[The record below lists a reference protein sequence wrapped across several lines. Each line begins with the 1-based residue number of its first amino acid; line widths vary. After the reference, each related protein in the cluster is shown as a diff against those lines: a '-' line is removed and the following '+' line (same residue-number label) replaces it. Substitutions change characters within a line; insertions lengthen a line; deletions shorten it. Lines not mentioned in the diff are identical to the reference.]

1 MTVSVGRGGHG
12 LAGAIRAVMAS
23 APVRRAI
30 GTRTPVSSGAV
41 ASVNDEPLGYRPALD
56 GVRAVAVLAV
66 IAYHFGYRWAPGGF
80 LGVDMFFVL
89 SGYLIT
95 SLLLS
100 EHARTGRI
108 ALREFWLRRARRL
121 LPALFL
127 MLIAVSIWIGLYAA
141 RFELP
146 MRRGDLF
153 WTLFYGSNWHLIES
167 GQDYFAQFASVSPL
181 RHTWSLA
188 IEEQF
193 YIVWPLLV
201 SGALWIVRRRPA
213 VLAAVCVVGIG
224 VSGVAMAVLF
234 DPGDPSRAYYG
245 TDTRMHQLLI
255 GALLAVLMSQRELR
269 ARFRRATSVIAVLAT
284 LVLLAAF
291 AMVQDQGAAYYRG
304 LSILLAVTT
313 AVLVWAIELNP
324 RNVVARALSLRPV
337 AWVGKISYGLYLW
350 HWPVILAITS
360 APAPL
365 ASLPGA
371 TTGLNLT
378 RLAVTFGIVIVSF
391 YLIEQPIRRG
401 RMPVIGRSA
410 RRFAIATVAATVL
423 VAGTILTFTRVD
435 QPPAV
440 DTSTLAHGVETSV
453 LECQEFSI
461 CLRHQGPAGAP
472 VFAVVGDSMARS
484 LDPAFESM
492 SVAHGWT
499 YILEAT
505 DGCRATHLRA
515 ATTGP
520 SDDSRISL
528 CYERMP
534 ALQDQLVAQWRPT
547 VIVVADLMD
556 TLGVADSEG
565 HQFAGGAEPNVALT
579 EPATLD
585 LLLRLTVSGAKVTLL
600 DLPPQLSSAC
610 MKPSEMDSPNC
621 RVLVASDPSYARI
634 TAMNERVTRQVRGAS
649 VISVTPVVCPG
660 GTCTPAVG
668 GIVIRSDGLHFTADG
683 AMLMAPLL
691 YDQIVSAGVP

>member
-1 MTVSVGRGGHG
+1 
-12 LAGAIRAVMAS
+12 MAS
-23 APVRRAI
+23 AGRRSHGLVGERRAVTASALGRRVN
-30 GTRTPVSSGAV
+30 GTPTSVLSGAV
-41 ASVNDEPLGYRPALD
+41 TSANEETLGYRPALD
-56 GVRAVAVLAV
+56 GIRAVAVLAV

-80 LGVDMFFVL
+80 LGVDVFFVL

-95 SLLLS
+95 SLLLV

-108 ALREFWLRRARRL
+108 ALRQFWLRRARRL

-127 MLIAVSIWIGLYAA
+127 MLIAVSIWIGFYAA

-146 MRRGDLF
+146 TRRDDLL
-153 WTLFYGSNWHLIES
+153 WTLFYGSNWHLIQS

-245 TDTRMHQLLI
+245 TDTRMHQLMI
-255 GALLAVLMSQRELR
+255 GALLAVLMSRREVR
-269 ARFRRATSVIAVLAT
+269 ARFRRATGAIAVLSA
-284 LVLLAAF
+284 VALLAAF
-291 AMVQDQGAAYYRG
+291 ATVQDQGAAYYRG
-304 LSILLAVTT
+304 LSILVAVTT
-313 AVLVWAIELNP
+313 ATLVWATELNP
-324 RNVVARALSLRPV
+324 RSVVARVLSLRPV
-337 AWVGKISYGLYLW
+337 AWVGQISYGLYLW
-350 HWPVILAITS
+350 HWPVILAIAS
-360 APAPL
+360 APAPPV
-365 ASLPGA
+365 SLPGA

-378 RLAVTFGIVIVSF
+378 RLAVTFGVVIVSF
-391 YLIEQPIRRG
+391 YLVEQPIRRG

-435 QPPAV
+435 QPRAV
-440 DTSTLAHGVETSV
+440 DTATLAHGVETSE
-453 LECQEFSI
+453 LECQELTI

-520 SDDSRISL
+520 SDDSKISL

-534 ALQDQLVAQWRPT
+534 ALQDQLVAKWRPT

-585 LLLRLTVSGAKVTLL
+585 LLRRLTVSGAKVALL

-610 MKPSEMDSPNC
+610 MKPSEMDGPNC
-621 RVLVASDPSYARI
+621 RVLVTSDPSYARY
-634 TAMNERVTRQVRGAS
+634 TAMYERVTRQVRGAS
-649 VISVTPVVCPG
+649 VISVTPAVCPG
-660 GTCTPAVG
+660 GTCGPVVG
-668 GIVIRSDGLHFTADG
+668 GIVVRSDGLHFTADG
-683 AMLMAPLL
+683 AMLIAPLL
-691 YDQIVSAGVP
+691 QEQILSTGGL